1 MRPSY
6 VVIVDALP
14 HTPNGK
20 IRKVGL
26 LDTFDLTDGTAT
38 PRIWKEQR

>member
-6 VVIVDALP
+6 VVVVDAFP

-26 LDTFDLTDGTAT
+26 VDAFELSTDDTARLWADR
-38 PRIWKEQR
+38 P